1 MKCMIVVLAVASLC
15 LAEPEADPSYF
26 YSPYAYTH
34 HYPYAH
40 YASGYAGPLLS
51 GHSYQYVHRLH
62 KREAEAD
69 PQLVLAAGAAPY
81 VNDGPVSGPLT
92 PAVGDLVATPNGYRS
107 LALEGF
113 SEDLNEDG
121 FVDPIAPA
129 APVVA
134 AAPVAVAAPV
144 VAATHTIA
152 APAFHAAPVVQA
164 APAVAAPVVE
174 AAPAVAAPVVQAAP
188 AVAAFHAAPAFA
200 APFVQ
205 AAAPVQTAPI
215 ATPFAVNAPFINNFF
230 HSAPLVQ
237 AAAPAV
243 AVAHAPVV
251 KSVVETP
258 ATVAHE
264 VHAAPLV
271 HHVPAAVV
279 APRHHVI
286 KPFVQF

>member
-1 MKCMIVVLAVASLC
+1 MGIVVLAVASLC

-40 YASGYAGPLLS
+40 YASGYGGHLLS
-51 GHSYQYVHRLH
+51 GHSYQYVHRIH
-62 KREAEAD
+62 KREAEAEAD

-129 APVVA
+129 TPVVA
-134 AAPVAVAAPV
+134 AAPV
-144 VAATHTIA
+144 
-152 APAFHAAPVVQA
+152 
-164 APAVAAPVVE
+164 AVAAPVVE

-205 AAAPVQTAPI
+205 AAAPVQAAPI

-237 AAAPAV
+237 AAAPAL

-279 APRHHVI
+279 TTRHHVI